1 VSDRRARL
9 LQAALGFGALPRPS
23 YDRALWALRTWLD
36 SWSGTGPAALSE
48 DGVVLTGQ
56 RRESGRVF
64 PVALTLIRR
73 GRTLEGA
80 VLGPDNRV
88 YIFVVTR
95 PQ

>member
-1 VSDRRARL
+1 
-9 LQAALGFGALPRPS
+9 
-23 YDRALWALRTWLD
+23 
-36 SWSGTGPAALSE
+36 LSE

-73 GRTLEGA
+73 GRTLESM